1 MNLTLQPSDIDF
13 NSANLVSKLSGRPV
27 HIQDDIFAWN
37 GIVIDRAT
45 AIVALLKIY
54 NQVPVGDSIK
64 LNTAKKYSTKFK
76 SFEYLPMY
84 VDVYATEEMANSP
97 ETMSR
102 IWFNK
107 LCKIVKGEVKELP
120 KDAVKQILITL
131 HS

>member
-1 MNLTLQPSDIDF
+1 MLHPSDIDF
-13 NSANLVSKLSGRPV
+13 NSANLISKLSGKPV
-27 HIQDDIFAWN
+27 HIQDDVFAWN
-37 GIVIDRAT
+37 GIIIDRAT

-76 SFEYLPMY
+76 SFEDLPMY
-84 VDVYATEEMANSP
+84 VDVYATEEMINNV
-97 ETMSR
+97 ETLAR

-107 LCKIVKGEVKELP
+107 LCKIVKGDVKELP
-120 KDAVKQILITL
+120 KDVVKQILVTL